1 MAVSCCCLLAK
12 ALEQTKTVRPTHTVD
27 SQEKKNEA
35 VGFLQNIRNKM
46 CKSKDI
52 SFNLI

>member
-27 SQEKKNEA
+27 SQEKKMKLFDFYRIYRINCVKA
-35 VGFLQNIRNKM
+35 KI
-46 CKSKDI
+46 
-52 SFNLI
+52 